1 MILLIEN
8 KKKLNRTSIVFVVPF
23 MVLFLPFEN
32 SSSKCPKIKKNL
44 VELEIF
50 LPDRILKGF
59 FG

>member
-8 KKKLNRTSIVFVVPF
+8 KKSKKATIVF
-23 MVLFLPFEN
+23 MVLFLSFEN

-50 LPDRILKGF
+50 LPYRILKGF

>member
-8 KKKLNRTSIVFVVPF
+8 KKSKKATFVFVVPF

-50 LPDRILKGF
+50 LPSLQFLKGF
-59 FG
+59 VG